1 MPGAGCRDGL
11 VSRHA
16 RPPAPGTRHP
26 APGTQGVIQMKANY
40 GYKDGAGD
48 FFITVDTDRCDGCG
62 KCVPA
67 CLAKVME
74 AGEDEND
81 PLNENKVAKVSG
93 LQRKKLKYA
102 CAPCKPDHDRK
113 KEPCKAACPKDALE
127 HSW

>member
-1 MPGAGCRDGL
+1 
-11 VSRHA
+11 
-16 RPPAPGTRHP
+16 
-26 APGTQGVIQMKANY
+26 MKANY

-67 CLAKVME
+67 CPSQVME
-74 AGEDEND
+74 VGEDEND

-102 CAPCKPDHDRK
+102 CAQCKPDHDRK
-113 KEPCKAACPKDALE
+113 KEPCKAACPKDALA